1 MSVTVEVDG
10 GIATVTLSNP
20 PVNALSHAI
29 RQGLADAIRATEANP
44 EVRASVLIGAGS
56 SFIAGADIREFGQP
70 MQDPDLPSVVRML
83 DAVTKPWVAA
93 IQGVAL
99 GGGLE
104 VALGCSHRVAT
115 ATAKLGLP
123 EVHLGIIPGAGG
135 TVFLPRVVPA
145 NHALEMISSGKPI
158 SGARA
163 AELGLVDKVAAGDI
177 LEAARALAAEAADG
191 VMPTPLMQRAAEPPE
206 DIAAYEALKT
216 RIRTKARGQLSPVAT
231 IDAVDRSLDLD
242 AEAAFDAERAAF
254 IDLRDTTQST
264 ALRHIFFAERSASKI
279 ARAKGATPR
288 PLAQIG
294 VIGGGTMGAGIAVSC
309 LTAGLSVTMIER
321 DEAALQAGLTR
332 VRDTLASSAKRGLL
346 SPAART
352 KAEAGLSGSIDYA
365 ALAEVDL
372 VIEAVFEDMEVKKQV
387 FAELD
392 RVTKPEA
399 ILASNTSYLD
409 INEIGASTKDPS
421 RVFGLHFFSPAHIM
435 KLLEL
440 IVTEAA
446 APDVLATGLA
456 LGKRLKKVTVPSG
469 VCDGFIGNRVM
480 SAYRREADYMLED
493 GALPQDVDAAMVAF
507 GFPMGVFQMADLA
520 GLDIGWA
527 TRKRKAPTRDPNE
540 RYVEIADRLCEQ
552 GRFGRKTGKGW
563 YDYSDDKNGRP
574 DPEVTALIEAE
585 SARRGITRVPMSRED
600 IMARILEMMQAEGEK
615 ILAESIA
622 ESPEA
627 IDVVMVNGYGF
638 PRWRGGPMFMKGNA
652 E

>member
-1 MSVTVEVDG
+1 MSVTVEVNG

-56 SFIAGADIREFGQP
+56 SFIAGADIREFGKP
-70 MQDPDLPSVVRML
+70 MQEPDLPSVVRML

-158 SGARA
+158 SGAKA

-191 VMPTPLMQRAAEPPE
+191 VMPTPLMERAAEPPE
-206 DIAAYEALKT
+206 DITAYKALKT
-216 RIRTKARGQLSPVAT
+216 RIRNKARGQLSPLAT

-279 ARAKGATPR
+279 ARVKGATPR

-309 LTAGLSVTMIER
+309 LTSGLSVTMIER
-321 DEAALQAGLTR
+321 DAAALEAGLAR

-346 SPAART
+346 SSAAQA

-372 VIEAVFEDMEVKKQV
+372 VIEAVFEDMDVKKQV

-409 INEIGASTKDPS
+409 INEIGASTQDPS

-456 LGKRLKKVTVPSG
+456 LGKRLKKVTMPSG

-585 SARRGITRVPMSRED
+585 SARRDITRVPMSRED
-600 IMARILEMMQAEGEK
+600 IIARILEMMQAEGEK
-615 ILAESIA
+615 ILAEGIA

-638 PRWRGGPMFMKGNA
+638 PRWRGGPMFMRGRP